1 MLTFLA
7 ILTAGM
13 VMTLVLVM
21 SRGDATAAPAPTRA
35 SKPDGRVRS
44 TR

>member
-1 MLTFLA
+1 MLTLLTV
-7 ILTAGM
+7 LTAGM

-21 SRGDATAAPAPTRA
+21 ARTDAPPAPAPTRA
-35 SKPDGRVRS
+35 QKPGARDRS

>member
-21 SRGDATAAPAPTRA
+21 AGSEAPPTPARTRSPKVASRSR
-35 SKPDGRVRS
+35 R
-44 TR
+44 